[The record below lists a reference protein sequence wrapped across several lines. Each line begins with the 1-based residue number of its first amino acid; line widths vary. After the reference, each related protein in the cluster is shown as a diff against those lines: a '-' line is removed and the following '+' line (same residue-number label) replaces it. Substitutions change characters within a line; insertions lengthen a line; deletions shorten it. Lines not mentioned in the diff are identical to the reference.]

1 MAPMYAHDFDTG
13 TAEGKDLL
21 GGKGDGLAT
30 MTRLGLP
37 VPPGF
42 TLTTEACLRYLA
54 DDALPGDMWQET
66 LDAVHRLEAKTGR
79 TLGGANGT
87 PLLVSVRSGSKF
99 SMPGMMDTVLNLG
112 MNDDVVKVLASW
124 SENEHFAWDAYR
136 RFVQTYGKVV
146 LRIGEGLFQEV
157 LTDLRNGRG
166 VEDDSEL
173 TAEDLE
179 AATRRFQE
187 IVSRAGHDLPR
198 DPVEQLRTSIAAV
211 FDSWNNRRAVEYRR
225 LHGLSDDLG
234 TACNVQMMVFGDLG
248 FDSGTGV
255 CFTRDPATGEATPYG
270 DYLPNAQG
278 EDVVAG
284 IRRTLGLDALGE
296 RHPDQHDELVD
307 VMRTLEAHYRDMC
320 DIEFT
325 IERERLWILQTR
337 VGKRTA
343 AAAVRMAV
351 EMAHEGL
358 IDRDTALL
366 RVEPTS
372 LEQML
377 HPRLDTPITAEP
389 LASGLN
395 ASPGAASGRAVF
407 DADRAVEVA
416 ADGTPV
422 ILVRIETAPDDI
434 HGMAVDQGILT
445 SHGGRTSHAAVVA
458 RGMGTPAVT
467 GVSGIVVDEEG
478 GRFTAGSTVVEDGD
492 VITLDGGTGTV
503 YLGELPLTPP
513 EPTPEMEELLG
524 WANEVKTLGVRAN
537 ADDERGAIEALR
549 WGAEGIGLARTE
561 HMFMGDRLPIVRNVI
576 LGKDVEESLAELHD
590 AQIEDFERLL
600 GAMDGLPVVVRLLDP
615 PLHEFLPSQIDLLAE
630 RGRLEDAGEETG
642 SVDEMLAAV
651 RRLEETNPMMGLRGV
666 RLGIVHPGLYRIQV
680 QAAVEAVRRRRAAG
694 GDPHLELMVPL
705 VSTPAELAP
714 IVDMIA
720 EECEGAEIGD
730 VPVGTM
736 IEIPRA
742 ALLAAEF
749 AALARFF
756 SFGTND
762 LTQMTFGISR
772 DDAQDA
778 FLTQYLEEGVLRSD
792 PFVTLDL
799 AGVGRLVELAA
810 TEGRAARKDLEV
822 GICGEHGGDPA
833 TIAFCHRLGM
843 DYVSCS
849 PPRVPIARLAAAQ
862 AALGAVPE
870 PTTV

>member
-1 MAPMYAHDFDTG
+1 MAPMYAHDFDAG
-13 TAEGKDLL
+13 TAAGKDLL

-42 TLTTEACLRYLA
+42 TLTTEACLRYLSA
-54 DDALPGDMWQET
+54 GTLPDDMWRET
-66 LDAVHRLEAKTGR
+66 LDAVHRLEEETGR
-79 TLGGANGT
+79 TLGATEGT

-112 MNDDVVKVLASW
+112 MNDAVVEALASW
-124 SENEHFAWDAYR
+124 SGNEHFAWDAYR

-146 LRIGEGLFQEV
+146 LRVEESEFQDV
-157 LTDLRNGRG
+157 LTELREARG
-166 VEDDSEL
+166 VADDSQL
-173 TAEDLE
+173 APEDLE
-179 AATRRFQE
+179 TATRRFQQAVVDTGLA
-187 IVSRAGHDLPR
+187 IPD

-211 FDSWNNRRAVEYRR
+211 FASWNNRRAVEYRR
-225 LHGLSDDLG
+225 LHGLADDLG

-248 FDSGTGV
+248 DDSGTGV
-255 CFTRDPATGEATPYG
+255 CFTRDPATGEAVPYG

-284 IRRTLGLDALGE
+284 IRRTLGLDALRE
-296 RHPDQHDELVD
+296 RHPDQHRELVE
-307 VMRTLEAHYRDMC
+307 VMGTLERHYRDMC

-358 IDRDTALL
+358 IDRDAALL

-377 HPRLDTPITAEP
+377 HPRLDTPIVAEP

-395 ASPGAASGRAVF
+395 ASPGAASGQAVF

-416 ADGTPV
+416 GEGRPV
-422 ILVRIETAPDDI
+422 ILVRWETTPDDI
-434 HGMAVDQGILT
+434 HGMAVAEGILT

-467 GVSGIVVDEEG
+467 GVSGIVVDEG
-478 GRFTAGSTVVEDGD
+478 ARRFTAGSTVVEEGD
-492 VITLDGGTGTV
+492 VITLDGGAGTV
-503 YLGELPLTPP
+503 YLGELPLTRP

-524 WANEVKTLGVRAN
+524 WADGVKTLGVRAN
-537 ADDERGAIEALR
+537 ADDERGATEALR

-561 HMFMGDRLPIVRNVI
+561 HMFMGERLPIVRNVI
-576 LGKDVEESLAELHD
+576 LGKDVEESLAALHD
-590 AQIEDFERLL
+590 AQIDDFERLL
-600 GAMDGLPVVVRLLDP
+600 TAMDGLPVVVRLLDP
-615 PLHEFLPSQIDLLAE
+615 PLHEFLPSQIDLLGE
-630 RGRLEDAGEETG
+630 RSRLEAASEETTV
-642 SVDEMLAAV
+642 VDEMLTAV
-651 RRLEETNPMMGLRGV
+651 QRLQETNPMMGLRGV

-714 IVDMIA
+714 IVEMIA
-720 EECEGAEIGD
+720 AECESAGVGD
-730 VPVGTM
+730 IPVGTM

-742 ALLAAEF
+742 ALRASELAGM
-749 AALARFF
+749 ARFF

-778 FLTQYLEEGVLRSD
+778 FLTKYLEDGVLRSD
-792 PFVTLDL
+792 PFVTLDV

-810 TEGRAARKDLEV
+810 AEGRAANPDLEV

-833 TIAFCHRLGM
+833 TIAFCHRIGM

-849 PPRVPIARLAAAQ
+849 PLRVPIARLAAAH
-862 AALGAVPE
+862 AALGAVAE
-870 PTTV
+870 ATTV